1 MAQTEYLIRA
11 RSKGGRLVE
20 SKVKAGS
27 EAEALSVI
35 KQQGATPISVEMLGQ
50 GLNKEI
56 RLTPKRVT
64 KKDLAIMTR
73 QMSTMLAAGLPILRA
88 LTILSEQTPNPTLKE
103 RLTDVRQDV
112 EQGLSFSD
120 ALALHDTFPPIMISM
135 VRAGETGGFLDSSML
150 QIAEI
155 FETDVKLRGT
165 IKAALTYPIAVG
177 FVAFVIVMGML
188 LFIVPIFG
196 NMFAELGGE
205 LPLPTQIM
213 LSLSSAITNPMIMLP
228 LTVLLLALFIT
239 YRRVRNRSE
248 VRDVMDPLK
257 FKVPVFGGLMKKV
270 ALARFTRNFSALLH
284 AGVPILT
291 ALDIVG
297 DTSGNVVI
305 SRAIEDVKESVR
317 TGSGMAAPFA
327 RHDIFPAMVVQ
338 MIAVGEDTG
347 ELDAMLS
354 KIADFYDA
362 EAQSTTEQLTSL
374 IEPIMIVGL
383 GITIGAMVISLYL
396 PIFNIYELMDS

>member
-1 MAQTEYLIRA
+1 
-11 RSKGGRLVE
+11 
-20 SKVKAGS
+20 
-27 EAEALSVI
+27 
-35 KQQGATPISVEMLGQ
+35 
-50 GLNKEI
+50 
-56 RLTPKRVT
+56 
-64 KKDLAIMTR
+64 
-73 QMSTMLAAGLPILRA
+73 
-88 LTILSEQTPNPTLKE
+88 LSEQTPNPTLKE

-120 ALALHDTFPPIMISM
+120 ALALHDTFPPIMVSM
-135 VRAGETGGFLDSSML
+135 VRAGETGGFLDASML

-213 LSLSSAITNPMIMLP
+213 LSLSGAITNPMIMLP
-228 LTVLLLALFIT
+228 LTVILVVAFIV
-239 YRRVRNRSE
+239 YRRVRNRPE
-248 VRDVMDPLK
+248 VRDFIDPLK

-270 ALARFTRNFSALLH
+270 ALARFTRNFSSLLH

-305 SRAIEDVKESVR
+305 SRAIGDVKESVR
-317 TGSGMAAPFA
+317 AGSGMAAPFA

-362 EAQSTTEQLTSL
+362 EAQATTEQLTSL

-396 PIFNIYELMDS
+396 PIFNIYELMDN

>member
-35 KQQGATPISVEMLGQ
+35 KQQGATPITVEALGQ

-73 QMSTMLAAGLPILRA
+73 QMSTMLGAGLPILRA

-120 ALALHDTFPPIMISM
+120 ALALHDAFPPIMVSM
-135 VRAGETGGFLDSSML
+135 VRAGETGGFLDASML

-213 LSLSSAITNPMIMLP
+213 LSLSGAITNPFIMLP
-228 LTVLLLALFIT
+228 LIAIILGLLIA
-239 YRRVRNRSE
+239 YRRFRNRPE
-248 VRDVMDPLK
+248 VREVMDPLK
-257 FKVPVFGGLMKKV
+257 FKIPVFGGLMKKV

-305 SRAIEDVKESVR
+305 SKAVEDVKESVR

-354 KIADFYDA
+354 KIADFYDD
-362 EAQSTTEQLTSL
+362 EAQATTEQLTSL

-396 PIFNIYELMDS
+396 PIFNIYELMDK

>member
-20 SKVKAGS
+20 SQVKAGS
-27 EAEALSVI
+27 AAEALSVI

-239 YRRVRNRSE
+239 YRRVRNRPE

-305 SRAIEDVKESVR
+305 SRAIDDVKESVR